1 MASTEISI
9 KQLPTITSIESGNF
23 VVVQTENATT
33 KLDFKDFV
41 IGLENTTF
49 ANTYLINCTTV
60 SKNSKNAN
68 LHMS

>member
-33 KLDFKDFV
+33 KLDFKD
-41 IGLENTTF
+41 L
-49 ANTYLINCTTV
+49 
-60 SKNSKNAN
+60 S
-68 LHMS
+68 